1 MKIMTVLVLVTALLA
16 PGVAGSA
23 GEPVMLAYSQLGLLA
38 HLPWQVA
45 LGQKYFEEQ
54 GLEPKGY
61 NFESGAKSIA
71 ALIGGSA
78 DFAAN
83 ALEHAIKAKVQGK
96 DLVYVFSSTRLP
108 GFGLAVA
115 STQKGEIKGIADLK
129 GKLVGVSGIG
139 AASHVLLDYVL
150 KKHGVD
156 PGDVR
161 IIAVGIS
168 TFPPALEGG
177 KIVAGMAGEPFF
189 SRMIARGTA
198 FSMGNLSSLKETQAI
213 LGGEYVFSGAI
224 TRPDVIA
231 KRPQVV
237 QKVVTALVKASHF
250 IETKTP
256 EEIAGAVSPTAPEA
270 GAQVIDL
277 MEALRASREIYAP
290 RGMVSGSGVETVM
303 KSLESF
309 GVFKEG
315 KRIDAAS
322 TYDMKFVRQAVKDL
336 KLP

>member
-1 MKIMTVLVLVTALLA
+1 MKRPIALLLLILA
-16 PGVAGSA
+16 LTPGVAGSA
-23 GEPVMLAYSQLGLLA
+23 GEPVTLAYSQLGLLA

-96 DLVYVFSSTRLP
+96 DLVYVYSSTRLP

-115 STQKGEIKGIADLK
+115 STQKGEIKSVADLK

-139 AASHVLLDYVL
+139 AASHVLLDFIL
-150 KKHGVD
+150 RKHGVD
-156 PGDVR
+156 PSEVKV
-161 IIAVGIS
+161 IAVGLS
-168 TFPPALEGG
+168 TFAPALEGG

-189 SRMIARGTA
+189 SRMIAKGTA
-198 FSMGNLSSLKETQAI
+198 FSLGNLSNHKETQAI

-224 TRPDVIA
+224 TRPNVIQ
-231 KRPQVV
+231 KRPQLV

-256 EEIAGAVSPTAPEA
+256 EEIAAAVPQDLV
-270 GAQVIDL
+270 GDRAQYV
-277 MEALRASREIYAP
+277 ESVRASKEIYAP
-290 RGMVSGSGVETVM
+290 HGMVQPSGVDTLV

-309 GVFKEG
+309 GVFKESG
-315 KRIDAAS
+315 KPDIAA
-322 TYDMKFVRQAVKDL
+322 TYDMKYVRQAAKDL

>member
-1 MKIMTVLVLVTALLA
+1 MRILIAFVLALVLLIPSL
-16 PGVAGSA
+16 AGSA
-23 GEPVMLAYSQLGLLA
+23 GEPVTFAYSQLGLLA
-38 HLPWQVA
+38 HLPWSVA

-115 STQKGEIKGIADLK
+115 SAQRNEIKTVADLK

-139 AASHVLLDYVL
+139 AASHVLLDFIL
-150 KKHGVD
+150 RKHGVD
-156 PGDVR
+156 PKDVKV
-161 IIAVGIS
+161 IAVGIS

-177 KIVAGMAGEPFF
+177 KIVGGMAGEPFF
-189 SRMIARGTA
+189 SRMIARGAA
-198 FSMGNLSSLKETQAI
+198 FSLGNLSSLKETQAV

-256 EEIAGAVSPTAPEA
+256 
-270 GAQVIDL
+270 
-277 MEALRASREIYAP
+277 
-290 RGMVSGSGVETVM
+290 
-303 KSLESF
+303 
-309 GVFKEG
+309 
-315 KRIDAAS
+315 
-322 TYDMKFVRQAVKDL
+322 
-336 KLP
+336 

>member
-1 MKIMTVLVLVTALLA
+1 MKRLIALLLLTLA
-16 PGVAGSA
+16 LIPRIAGSA
-23 GEPVMLAYSQLGLLA
+23 GEPVTLAYSQIGLLA

-115 STQKGEIKGIADLK
+115 STQRGEIKSIADLK
-129 GKLVGVSGIG
+129 GKVIGVSGIG
-139 AASHVLLDYVL
+139 AASHVLLDYIL
-150 KKHGVD
+150 KKNGVD
-156 PGDVR
+156 PKEVKV
-161 IIAVGIS
+161 IAVGLS

-189 SRMIARGTA
+189 SRMVAKGTA
-198 FSMGNLSSLKETQAI
+198 VSLGNLSSLKETQAI

-224 TRPDVIA
+224 TRPDVIQ
-231 KRPQVV
+231 KRPQIV

-256 EEIAGAVSPTAPEA
+256 EEIASAIPAELVGER
-270 GAQVIDL
+270 AQYI
-277 MEALRASREIYAP
+277 EALRASREIYAP
-290 RGMVSGSGVETVM
+290 QGMVSPTGVDTLM
-303 KSLESF
+303 KSLDSF

-315 KRIDAAS
+315 QKVDVAT
-322 TYDMKFVRQAVKDL
+322 TYDMKFVKQAVKDL
-336 KLP
+336 RLP

>member
-1 MKIMTVLVLVTALLA
+1 MKIRMVFVLVTALLV

-23 GEPVMLAYSQLGLLA
+23 GEPVTLAYSQLGLLA

-139 AASHVLLDYVL
+139 AASHVLLDYIL
-150 KKHGVD
+150 KKNGVD
-156 PGDVR
+156 PKDVKVV
-161 IIAVGIS
+161 AVGLS

-177 KIVAGMAGEPFF
+177 KIVAGMSGEPFF
-189 SRMIARGTA
+189 SRMIARGSA
-198 FSMGNLSSLKETQAI
+198 FSMGNLSSVKETQEI

-224 TRPDVIA
+224 TRPDVVQ

-250 IETKTP
+250 IETKSP
-256 EEIAGAVSPTAPEA
+256 EEIAGAVPAELV
-270 GAQVIDL
+270 GDRAQFV
-277 MEALRASREIYAP
+277 EALRASREIYAP
-290 RGMVSGSGVETVM
+290 HGMVSPSGVETLV

-309 GVFKEG
+309 GVFKDG
-315 KRIDAAS
+315 QTPDIAS
-322 TYDMKFVRQAVKDL
+322 TYDMKFVRQAIKDL

>member
-1 MKIMTVLVLVTALLA
+1 MRTLIVLVLVAALLA

-23 GEPVMLAYSQLGLLA
+23 GEPVTFAYSQIGLLA
-38 HLPWQVA
+38 HLPWQIA

-54 GLEPKGY
+54 GLEPKSY

-96 DLVYVFSSTRLP
+96 DLVYVYSSTRLP

-115 STQKGEIKGIADLK
+115 TSQKGEIKSVTDLR

-139 AASHVLLDYVL
+139 AASHVLLDYIL
-150 KKHGVD
+150 KKNGVD
-156 PGDVR
+156 PKDVKV
-161 IIAVGIS
+161 IAVGLS

-177 KIVAGMAGEPFF
+177 KIVGGMAGEPFF

-198 FSMGNLSSLKETQAI
+198 FSLGNLSSHKETQAI

-231 KRPQVV
+231 KRPQIV

-250 IETKTP
+250 IETKSP
-256 EEIAGAVSPTAPEA
+256 EEIAAAVPQDLV
-270 GAQVIDL
+270 GDRAQYV
-277 MEALRASREIYAP
+277 ESLRASKEIYAP
-290 RGMVSGSGVETVM
+290 HGLVQASGVETLV

-309 GVFKEG
+309 GVFKDHP
-315 KRIDAAS
+315 KPDITT
-322 TYDMKFVRQAVKDL
+322 TYDMKYVRQAIKDL
-336 KLP
+336 KL

>member
-1 MKIMTVLVLVTALLA
+1 MRIVLALMLGA
-16 PGVAGSA
+16 TLFVPGIAGSA
-23 GEPVMLAYSQLGLLA
+23 GEPVTLAYSQLGLLA

-96 DLVYVFSSTRLP
+96 DLIYVFSSTRLP

-115 STQKGEIKGIADLK
+115 STHKGEIKSVADLR

-139 AASHVLLDYVL
+139 AASHVLLDYIL
-150 KKHGVD
+150 KKNGVD
-156 PGDVR
+156 PKEVKT
-161 IIAVGIS
+161 IAVGLS

-189 SRMIARGTA
+189 SRMVAKGTA
-198 FSMGNLSSLKETQAI
+198 FSLGNLSSLKETQAI

-224 TRPDVIA
+224 TRPEVIA
-231 KRPQVV
+231 KRPHVV

-256 EEIAGAVSPTAPEA
+256 EQIADAVPAELV
-270 GAQVIDL
+270 GERAQYV
-277 MEALRASREIYAP
+277 EALRASREIYAP
-290 RGMVSGSGVETVM
+290 RGMVAASGVDTLM

-309 GVFKEG
+309 GVFKDG
-315 KRIDAAS
+315 QKVDVAS
-322 TYDMKFVRQAVKDL
+322 TYDMKFVTQAAKDL

>member
-1 MKIMTVLVLVTALLA
+1 MRTTVALIMAAALLA

-23 GEPVMLAYSQLGLLA
+23 GEPVTLAYSQLGLLA

-108 GFGLAVA
+108 G
-115 STQKGEIKGIADLK
+115 
-129 GKLVGVSGIG
+129 IG

-150 KKHGVD
+150 RKHGVD
-156 PGDVR
+156 PKEVKV
-161 IIAVGIS
+161 IAVGLS

-189 SRMIARGTA
+189 SRMLARGTA
-198 FSMGNLSSLKETQAI
+198 FSLGNLSSLKDAQAI

-231 KRPQVV
+231 KRPQIV

-256 EEIAGAVSPTAPEA
+256 EQIADAVPADLV
-270 GAQVIDL
+270 GDRAQYI
-277 MEALRASREIYAP
+277 EALRASREIYAP
-290 RGMVSGSGVETVM
+290 HGLVSPNGVDTVM
-303 KSLESF
+303 KSLDSF
-309 GVFKEG
+309 GVFKDG
-315 KRIDAAS
+315 QKIDVAT
-322 TYDMKFVRQAVKDL
+322 TYDMKFVKQAVKDL

>member
-1 MKIMTVLVLVTALLA
+1 MKRSIALLLVMLA
-16 PGVAGSA
+16 LTPGVAGSA
-23 GEPVMLAYSQLGLLA
+23 GEPVTLAYSQIGLLA

-83 ALEHAIKAKVQGK
+83 GLEHAVKAKVQGK

-115 STQKGEIKGIADLK
+115 STQKGEIKSVADLK

-139 AASHVLLDYVL
+139 AASHVLLDYIL
-150 KKHGVD
+150 KKNGVD
-156 PGDVR
+156 PKEVKV
-161 IIAVGIS
+161 IAVGLS

-189 SRMIARGTA
+189 SRMVAKGTA
-198 FSMGNLSSLKETQAI
+198 VSLGNLSSLKETQAI

-224 TRPDVIA
+224 TRPDVIQ

-250 IETKTP
+250 IETKSP
-256 EEIAGAVSPTAPEA
+256 EQVADSVPADLLGDR
-270 GAQVIDL
+270 AQYV
-277 MEALRASREIYAP
+277 EALRASREIYAP
-290 RGMVSGSGVETVM
+290 LGMVSSSGVETLM
-303 KSLESF
+303 KSLDSF

-315 KRIDAAS
+315 GKPDIAA
-322 TYDMKFVRQAVKDL
+322 TYDMKYVRQAIKDL

>member
-1 MKIMTVLVLVTALLA
+1 MKIMIVLVLVTALLT

-23 GEPVMLAYSQLGLLA
+23 GEPVTLAYSQLGLLA

-115 STQKGEIKGIADLK
+115 SAQKGEIKGIADLK

-150 KKHGVD
+150 KKNGVD
-156 PGDVR
+156 PGDVK

-189 SRMIARGTA
+189 TRMIARGTA

-224 TRPDVIA
+224 TRPDVMA

-256 EEIAGAVSPTAPEA
+256 EEIAGAVPADLV
-270 GAQVIDL
+270 GDRAQFV
-277 MEALRASREIYAP
+277 EALRASREIYAP
-290 RGMVSGSGVETVM
+290 HGMVSGSGVETVM

>member
-1 MKIMTVLVLVTALLA
+1 MKILVALVLVVALLV
-16 PGVAGSA
+16 PGVASPA
-23 GEPVMLAYSQLGLLA
+23 GEPVTFAYSQLGLLA
-38 HLPWQVA
+38 HLPWSVA

-71 ALIGGSA
+71 AMIGGSA

-115 STQKGEIKGIADLK
+115 SAQRNEIKSVADLK
-129 GKLVGVSGIG
+129 GRTVGVSGIG

-150 KKHGVD
+150 KKNGVD
-156 PGDVR
+156 PKEVK
-161 IIAVGIS
+161 IIAVGLS

-189 SRMIARGTA
+189 SRMVSKGTA
-198 FSMGNLSSLKETQAI
+198 FSMGNLSTVKDTQAI

-224 TRPDVIA
+224 TRAELVQ
-231 KRPQVV
+231 KRPHVV

-250 IETKTP
+250 IQTRSP
-256 EEIAGAVSPTAPEA
+256 EEIAAAVPADLVGDRAQYVEA
-270 GAQVIDL
+270 V
-277 MEALRASREIYAP
+277 RASKEIYAP
-290 RGMVSGSGVETVM
+290 RGQVTPGGVDTLVR
-303 KSLESF
+303 SLESF
-309 GVFKEG
+309 GVFKDG
-315 KRIDAAS
+315 QKPDIAS
-322 TYDMKFVRQAVKDL
+322 TYDMTFVKQAIKDL

>member
-1 MKIMTVLVLVTALLA
+1 MKRSIALLLVMLA
-16 PGVAGSA
+16 LTPGVAGSA
-23 GEPVMLAYSQLGLLA
+23 GEPVTLAYSQIGLLA

-83 ALEHAIKAKVQGK
+83 ALEHAVKAKVQGK

-115 STQKGEIKGIADLK
+115 STQKGEIKSVADLK

-139 AASHVLLDYVL
+139 AASHVLLDYIL
-150 KKHGVD
+150 KKNGVD
-156 PGDVR
+156 PKEVKV
-161 IIAVGIS
+161 IAVGLS

-189 SRMIARGTA
+189 SRMVAKGTA
-198 FSMGNLSSLKETQAI
+198 VSLGNLSSLKETQAI

-224 TRPDVIA
+224 TRPDVIQ

-250 IETKTP
+250 IETKSP
-256 EEIAGAVSPTAPEA
+256 EQVADSVPADLLGDR
-270 GAQVIDL
+270 AQYV
-277 MEALRASREIYAP
+277 EALRASREIYAP
-290 RGMVSGSGVETVM
+290 LGMVSSSGVETLM
-303 KSLESF
+303 KSLDSF

-315 KRIDAAS
+315 GKPDIAA
-322 TYDMKFVRQAVKDL
+322 TYDMKYVRQAIKDL

>member
-1 MKIMTVLVLVTALLA
+1 MRTLILLA
-16 PGVAGSA
+16 LVVVLLVPGLAGSA
-23 GEPVMLAYSQLGLLA
+23 GEPVTFAYSQLGLLA

-45 LGQKYFEEQ
+45 IGQKYFEEQ

-96 DLVYVFSSTRLP
+96 DLVYVYSSTRLP

-115 STQKGEIKGIADLK
+115 STQKGEIKTVADLR

-139 AASHVLLDYVL
+139 AASHVLLDYIL
-150 KKHGVD
+150 RKNGVE
-156 PGDVR
+156 PKDVKV
-161 IIAVGIS
+161 IAVGLS

-224 TRPDVIA
+224 TRPDVIQ
-231 KRPQVV
+231 KRAQVV

-250 IETKTP
+250 IETKSP
-256 EEIAGAVSPTAPEA
+256 EEIAGAVPAELA
-270 GAQVIDL
+270 GDRAQYV
-277 MEALRASREIYAP
+277 EALRASREIYAP
-290 RGMVSGSGVETVM
+290 HGMVSASGVETVV

-315 KRIDAAS
+315 QKVDVAS
-322 TYDMKFVRQAVKDL
+322 TYDMKFVKQAVRDL

>member
-1 MKIMTVLVLVTALLA
+1 MRRVIALALVMLAL

-23 GEPVMLAYSQLGLLA
+23 GEPVTLAYSQIGLLA

-115 STQKGEIKGIADLK
+115 STQRGEIKSIADLK

-139 AASHVLLDYVL
+139 AASHVLLDYIL
-150 KKHGVD
+150 RKHGVD
-156 PGDVR
+156 PKDVKVV
-161 IIAVGIS
+161 AVGLS

-189 SRMIARGTA
+189 SRMIAKGTA
-198 FSMGNLSSLKETQAI
+198 FSLGNLSSLKETQAI

-237 QKVVTALVKASHF
+237 QKVVTALVRASHF

-256 EEIAGAVSPTAPEA
+256 DDIASAVPPDLL
-270 GAQVIDL
+270 GDRAQYI
-277 MEALRASREIYAP
+277 EALRASREIFAP
-290 RGMVSGSGVETVM
+290 QGMVTPSGVETLM
-303 KSLESF
+303 KSLDSF

-315 KRIDAAS
+315 GKPDIAA
-322 TYDMKFVRQAVKDL
+322 TYDMKYVQQAVKDL
-336 KLP
+336 KLR

>member
-1 MKIMTVLVLVTALLA
+1 MRMLIALVLIATLLA

-23 GEPVMLAYSQLGLLA
+23 GEPVAFAYSQLGLLA

-54 GLEPKGY
+54 GLEPKSY

-96 DLVYVFSSTRLP
+96 DLVYVYSSTRLP

-115 STQKGEIKGIADLK
+115 STQKGEIKSVADLK

-139 AASHVLLDYVL
+139 AASHVLLDFIL
-150 KKHGVD
+150 RKNGVD
-156 PGDVR
+156 PKDVKV
-161 IIAVGIS
+161 IAVGLS

-189 SRMIARGTA
+189 SRMIGKGTA
-198 FSMGNLSSLKETQAI
+198 FSLGNLSNLKETQAI

-256 EEIAGAVSPTAPEA
+256 EEIAAAVPQDFV
-270 GAQVIDL
+270 GDRAQYV
-277 MEALRASREIYAP
+277 ESLRASKEIYAP
-290 RGMVSGSGVETVM
+290 HGMIQPSGVETLV

-309 GVFKEG
+309 GVFKDG
-315 KRIDAAS
+315 QKPDVGS
-322 TYDMKFVRQAVKDL
+322 TYDMKYVRQAVKDL
-336 KLP
+336 KL

>member
-1 MKIMTVLVLVTALLA
+1 MKTVVAFLLGTALLV

-23 GEPVMLAYSQLGLLA
+23 GESVTLAYSQLGLLA

-115 STQKGEIKGIADLK
+115 STQKGEIKSVADLR

-139 AASHVLLDYVL
+139 AASHVLLDYIL
-150 KKHGVD
+150 RKNGVD
-156 PGDVR
+156 PKDVK
-161 IIAVGIS
+161 IIAVGLG

-189 SRMIARGTA
+189 SRMLAKGTA
-198 FSMGNLSSLKETQAI
+198 FSLGNLSSLKETQAI

-224 TRPDVIA
+224 TRPDVIV
-231 KRPQVV
+231 KRPHVV

-256 EEIAGAVSPTAPEA
+256 EQIAAAVPAELVSDRAPY
-270 GAQVIDL
+270 V
-277 MEALRASREIYAP
+277 EALRASREIYAP
-290 RGMVSGSGVETVM
+290 RGMVSASGVETVM

-315 KRIDAAS
+315 QKIDVAS
-322 TYDMKFVRQAVKDL
+322 TYDMKFVTQAVKDL

>member
-1 MKIMTVLVLVTALLA
+1 MKRLIALLLLTLA
-16 PGVAGSA
+16 LTPGIAGSA
-23 GEPVMLAYSQLGLLA
+23 GEPVTLAYSQIGLLA

-96 DLVYVFSSTRLP
+96 DLVYVYSSTRLP

-115 STQKGEIKGIADLK
+115 SAQRGEIKSVADLK
-129 GKLVGVSGIG
+129 GKLIGVSGIG
-139 AASHVLLDYVL
+139 AASHVLLDYIL
-150 KKHGVD
+150 KKNGVD
-156 PGDVR
+156 PKEVKV
-161 IIAVGIS
+161 IAVGLS

-189 SRMIARGTA
+189 SRMVAKGTA
-198 FSMGNLSSLKETQAI
+198 FSLGNLSSLKETQAI

-224 TRPDVIA
+224 TRPEVIQ
-231 KRPQVV
+231 KRPQIV

-256 EEIAGAVSPTAPEA
+256 EEIASAVPAELVSER
-270 GAQVIDL
+270 AQYI
-277 MEALRASREIYAP
+277 EALRASREIYAP
-290 RGMVSGSGVETVM
+290 QGMVSPIGVDTLM
-303 KSLESF
+303 KSLDSF

-315 KRIDAAS
+315 QKVDVAT
-322 TYDMKFVRQAVKDL
+322 TYDMKFVKQAVKDL

>member
-1 MKIMTVLVLVTALLA
+1 MRTLIALLLVTLALS

-23 GEPVMLAYSQLGLLA
+23 GEPVTLAYSQIGLLA

-115 STQKGEIKGIADLK
+115 STQKGEIKSVADLK

-139 AASHVLLDYVL
+139 AASHVLLDYIL
-150 KKHGVD
+150 RKQGVD
-156 PGDVR
+156 PKDVKV
-161 IIAVGIS
+161 IAVGLS

-189 SRMIARGTA
+189 SRMVAKGAA
-198 FSMGNLSSLKETQAI
+198 FSLGNLSSLKETQSI

-256 EEIAGAVSPTAPEA
+256 EDIASSVPPDLLGDR
-270 GAQVIDL
+270 AQYI
-277 MEALRASREIYAP
+277 EALRASREIFAP
-290 RGMVSGSGVETVM
+290 RGMVTPSGVETLV
-303 KSLESF
+303 KSLDSF
-309 GVFKEG
+309 GVFKDG
-315 KRIDAAS
+315 QKVHVAT
-322 TYDMKFVRQAVKDL
+322 TYDMRFVTQAVKDL